1 MFSSLNP
8 MDEFWLPVIIFLI
21 ATFYSSVGFG
31 GGSSYLAILSLV
43 LVDFYEIRTLALVL
57 NLIVVGFGTLMFIKS
72 RVFDWKAFW
81 PFVLLSV
88 PMAFISAQL
97 RLSEKI
103 FFLILGTSLLLA
115 GIFMIF
121 QSRPASESKE
131 FNTAKGLLMGGGIGF
146 LSGIVGI
153 GGGIFLSPTLNLANW
168 KNPKV
173 VASLASFF
181 ILINSTSGLIGLTVS
196 DLLVLDFQFAWKLG
210 VAVMA
215 GSFIGS
221 YLTNKKFNLKLIR
234 YFTAILVS
242 YVGLRLVLLHAFGF
256 QI

>member
-1 MFSSLNP
+1 
-8 MDEFWLPVIIFLI
+8 MDQLWLPVIIFLI

-43 LVDFYEIRTLALVL
+43 LMDFYEIRTLALIL

-88 PMAFISAQL
+88 PLAFIGAQL
-97 RLSEKI
+97 RLNEKI
-103 FFLILGTSLLLA
+103 FFLILGASLLLA

-121 QSRPASESKE
+121 QTRPASENREYNSI
-131 FNTAKGLLMGGGIGF
+131 KGLMLGGGIGF
-146 LSGIVGI
+146 LSGLVGI
-153 GGGIFLSPTLNLANW
+153 GGGIFLSPILNLARW

-181 ILINSTSGLIGLTVS
+181 ILINSISGLAGLAVS
-196 DLLVLDFQFAWKLG
+196 DLIVLDFQFTWKLAI
-210 VAVMA
+210 AVLA
-215 GSFIGS
+215 GSFVGS
-221 YLTNKKFNLKLIR
+221 YLTNKKLDLKLIR
-234 YFTAILVS
+234 FLTAILVS